1 MRNRKTRQASKQDL
15 PFPETGLS
23 PALQRTIKAKIDNGE
38 LDEIDHDVFEEN
50 LRKVI
55 KNND

>member
-1 MRNRKTRQASKQDL
+1 MNDEREHKEVAL

-23 PALQRTIKAKIDNGE
+23 PALQRTIKAKIDRGE

-50 LRKVI
+50 LRKVV
-55 KNND
+55 KNDD